1 MLSYFS
7 GVRSLYNG
15 TSGREAQI
23 SWTIPSPQ
31 ANWNQFLACEEGAED
46 GTSDY
51 SAFVEIIALLLWSF
65 WNLESAHEIFVEA
78 SK

>member
-1 MLSYFS
+1 M
-7 GVRSLYNG
+7 R
-15 TSGREAQI
+15 RH
-23 SWTIPSPQ
+23 
-31 ANWNQFLACEEGAED
+31 WNQFLACEEGVED

-65 WNLESAHEIFVEA
+65 WNVESTHEIFVEA